1 MNPRIGVS
9 VLVLLLTGLAGPLVA
24 QRPASVTAAAVVDGY
39 SFDPGLGFESVTE
52 FSLPVVGRI
61 ALSERAHLVVS
72 TGWASL
78 SSEQADGED
87 VTLSGVL
94 DTEARLTF
102 DVVPSRFSVLATAVL
117 PSGTSSLETEQI
129 PVLAVIANEALDL
142 STVRFGSG
150 GAVGGGVVG
159 ALPVGEMALGVA
171 ATVRRD
177 FSYEPVVPSPT
188 TLQPGA
194 EAKLRLGLEGPVSR
208 TAYLRFAGI
217 VSYRGEDEL
226 GGTEQGSSSTLWTGY
241 AALENGFGTSDLV
254 LYLFDNFRAAP
265 RLEGTA
271 FGPTVLPRSNTFAAG
286 ARWSFPMRGLDRITP
301 SLEYRV
307 TQAAPS
313 PAVDDLEDLGNS
325 LRAGVEY
332 RLRAAPRASV
342 VFEAEG
348 VWGEVGDLRG
358 SPLVGVSGYRAG
370 VHLELTR

>member
-1 MNPRIGVS
+1 MRLTLP
-9 VLVLLLTGLAGPLVA
+9 VLAFVLAGLGAPLVA
-24 QRPASVTAAAVVDGY
+24 QSPASVTAAAVVDGY

-52 FSLPVVGRI
+52 FSLPVVGRMG
-61 ALSERAHLVVS
+61 LGDRANLVVS

-78 SSEQADGED
+78 TSKQADGEE

-94 DTEARLTF
+94 DTEARLTLSM
-102 DVVPSRFSVLATAVL
+102 VPNRFSLLATAVL
-117 PSGTSSLETEQI
+117 PSGTSSLETEQL

-159 ALPVGEMALGVA
+159 ALPVGVMALGVA
-171 ATVRRD
+171 ATVRQD
-177 FSYEPVVPSPT
+177 FAYDPVASSPT
-188 TLQPGA
+188 EFQPGA
-194 EAKLRLGLEGPVSR
+194 EAKLRVGLEGPVAR

-254 LYLFDNFRAAP
+254 VYLFDNFRTAP

-286 ARWSFPMRGLDRITP
+286 ARWSFPVRGLDRVTP
-301 SLEYRV
+301 LLEYRL

-313 PAVDDLEDLGNS
+313 PTVDELEELGTS

-332 RLRAAPRASV
+332 RLRAAPRASLV
-342 VFEAEG
+342 LKAQG